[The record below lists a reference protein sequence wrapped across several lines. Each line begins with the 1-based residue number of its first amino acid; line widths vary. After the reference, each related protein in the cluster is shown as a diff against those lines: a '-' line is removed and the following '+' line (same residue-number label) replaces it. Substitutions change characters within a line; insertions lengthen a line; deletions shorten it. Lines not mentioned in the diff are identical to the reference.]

1 MNDTCGEAITQFL
14 SWFSERL
21 IWIHRQQLPGRIPA
35 KSQPSIINQSFQW
48 SASYYNKWSCHHTP
62 VSNTKHCSDM
72 TCSSG
77 ILQFPA
83 VKKMKPM
90 CIVWASWQLFKLDRH
105 ELLIRSDTP
114 PDAATIKIKI
124 VFLIWK
130 HPHNFWLSR
139 DWHILTI

>member
-1 MNDTCGEAITQFL
+1 MQWSNNTYSSLDFL
-14 SWFSERL
+14 KDWSEYVGNHCLVKHLPKISLVLLIRTFSEVCC
-21 IWIHRQQLPGRIPA
+21 
-35 KSQPSIINQSFQW
+35 IITS
-48 SASYYNKWSCHHTP
+48 WSCRHIP

-83 VKKMKPM
+83 VKIMKSM
-90 CIVWASWQLFKLDRH
+90 CIVWTIWQLFKLDRH
-105 ELLIRSDTP
+105 ELLIRLDTP
-114 PDAATIKIKI
+114 PDAATIKNKI
-124 VFLIWK
+124 VFLILR